1 MWINTQPTTFNQI
14 PKMNAVT
21 QQPETQNRAV
31 RENNEAAQPQRGYLQ
46 PPVNVVETK
55 DGYVLEAEM
64 PGVGKD
70 GLEVLL
76 EDNELTIVGHRT
88 VAVQGAQ
95 PLYRESFD
103 RDYRRTFV
111 LDPTIDT
118 AKISARMDRGVLTLN
133 LPKAEKVKPRKI
145 SVE

>member
-1 MWINTQPTTFNQI
+1 
-14 PKMNAVT
+14 MNAVT
-21 QQPETQNRAV
+21 TQTENRPV
-31 RENNEAAQPQRGYLQ
+31 RESNDATQPQRGYLH

-64 PGVGKD
+64 PGVSKD

-76 EDNELTIVGHRT
+76 EDNELTIVGHRNLG
-88 VAVQGAQ
+88 VKGAQ
-95 PLYRESFD
+95 PIYRESVD
-103 RDYRRTFV
+103 RDFRRTFV
-111 LDPTIDT
+111 LDPTIDSG
-118 AKISARMDRGVLTLN
+118 KISAKIDRGVLTLS

>member
-1 MWINTQPTTFNQI
+1 MTQT
-14 PKMNAVT
+14 
-21 QQPETQNRAV
+21 ENRPV
-31 RENNEAAQPQRGYLQ
+31 REQNNAPQQPQRGYLQ

-55 DGYVLEAEM
+55 DGYILEAEM

-76 EDNELTIVGHRT
+76 EDNELTIVGKRRP
-88 VAVQGAQ
+88 VYEGGE
-95 PLYRESFD
+95 PLYRESVD
-103 RDYRRTFV
+103 RDYRRSFV
-111 LDPTIDT
+111 LDPAIDT
-118 AKISARMDRGVLTLN
+118 AKISARMERGVLTLN

>member
-1 MWINTQPTTFNQI
+1 
-14 PKMNAVT
+14 MNAVT
-21 QQPETQNRAV
+21 QQQPQTENRPV
-31 RENNEAAQPQRGYLQ
+31 RENNGAVQQRGFLH

-76 EDNELTIVGHRT
+76 EDNELTIVGHRRP
-88 VAVQGAQ
+88 AGIEGAQ
-95 PLYRESFD
+95 PLYRESVD
-103 RDYRRTFV
+103 RDFRRAFV

-118 AKISARMDRGVLTLN
+118 AKISARMERGVLTLT

>member
-1 MWINTQPTTFNQI
+1 
-14 PKMNAVT
+14 MNAVT
-21 QQPETQNRAV
+21 QQTENRAA
-31 RENNEAAQPQRGYLQ
+31 RENNIAQRERGYLH
-46 PPVNVVETK
+46 PPVNVAETK

-64 PGVGKD
+64 PGVGKE

-76 EDNELTIVGHRT
+76 EDNELTLVGHRR
-88 VAVQGAQ
+88 AGFEGAE
-95 PLYRESFD
+95 PLYRESVD
-103 RDYRRTFV
+103 RDFRRTFV

-118 AKISARMDRGVLTLN
+118 AKISARMERGVLTLT

>member
-1 MWINTQPTTFNQI
+1 MTQTENRPTR
-14 PKMNAVT
+14 
-21 QQPETQNRAV
+21 ETNGV
-31 RENNEAAQPQRGYLQ
+31 AQPQRGYLH

-55 DGYVLEAEM
+55 EGYLLEAEM
-64 PGVGKD
+64 PGVSKD

-76 EDNELTIVGHRT
+76 EENELTIVGHRGGF
-88 VAVQGAQ
+88 APAGAQ
-95 PLYRESFD
+95 PLYRESVD
-103 RDYRRTFV
+103 RDFRRSFV

-118 AKISARMDRGVLTLN
+118 AKISARMERGVLTLT

>member
-1 MWINTQPTTFNQI
+1 
-14 PKMNAVT
+14 MNAVT
-21 QQPETQNRAV
+21 QTQTENRPV
-31 RENNEAAQPQRGYLQ
+31 RETNGAPQPQRGFLH
-46 PPVNVVETK
+46 PPVNVVETR
-55 DGYVLEAEM
+55 DGYILEAEM

-76 EDNELTIVGHRT
+76 EDNELTIVGHRRAG
-88 VAVQGAQ
+88 VDGAQ
-95 PLYRESFD
+95 PLYRESVD
-103 RDYRRTFV
+103 RDFRRTFV

-118 AKISARMDRGVLTLN
+118 TKINARIERGVLSLN

>member
-1 MWINTQPTTFNQI
+1 MSLMTKT
-14 PKMNAVT
+14 
-21 QQPETQNRAV
+21 ENRPV
-31 RENNEAAQPQRGYLQ
+31 REANGANKPQPQRAFLQ

-64 PGVGKD
+64 PGVGKE

-76 EDNELTIVGHRT
+76 EENELTIVGHRRQP
-88 VAVQGAQ
+88 VEGLQ
-95 PLYRESFD
+95 PLYRESHE
-103 RDYRRTFV
+103 RDFRRSFV
-111 LDPTIDT
+111 LDPAIDT
-118 AKISARMDRGVLTLN
+118 ANISAKMDQGVLTLN

>member
-1 MWINTQPTTFNQI
+1 MNT
-14 PKMNAVT
+14 VT
-21 QQPETQNRAV
+21 QTEARPV
-31 RENNEAAQPQRGYLQ
+31 RETNGVAPQPQRGYLH

-76 EDNELTIVGHRT
+76 EDNELTIVGRRKLG
-88 VAVQGAQ
+88 VEGAE
-95 PLYRESFD
+95 PVYRESVD
-103 RDYRRTFV
+103 RDFRRTFV
-111 LDPTIDT
+111 LDPAIDR
-118 AKISARMDRGVLTLN
+118 AKISARIDRGVLTLN
-133 LPKAEKVKPRKI
+133 LPKAEEVKPRKI

>member
-1 MWINTQPTTFNQI
+1 MTQT
-14 PKMNAVT
+14 
-21 QQPETQNRAV
+21 ENRPV
-31 RENNEAAQPQRGYLQ
+31 RETREANGSNQPQRGFLH

-55 DGYVLEAEM
+55 DGYILEAEM
-64 PGVGKD
+64 PGVGKE

-76 EDNELTIVGHRT
+76 EDNELTIVGHRK
-88 VAVQGAQ
+88 AYGAEGAQ
-95 PLYRESFD
+95 PVYRESVD
-103 RDYRRTFV
+103 RDFRRSFV

-118 AKISARMDRGVLTLN
+118 AKISARMERGVLTLN

>member
-1 MWINTQPTTFNQI
+1 
-14 PKMNAVT
+14 MNAV
-21 QQPETQNRAV
+21 QQQEQKQTENRPV
-31 RENNEAAQPQRGYLQ
+31 RETAAQPQRGYLH

-55 DGYVLEAEM
+55 EGYVLEAEM

-76 EDNELTIVGHRT
+76 EDNELTIVGHRRP
-88 VAVQGAQ
+88 ARIEGAQ
-95 PLYRESFD
+95 PLYRESVD
-103 RDYRRTFV
+103 RDFRRAFV

-118 AKISARMDRGVLTLN
+118 AKISARMERGVLTLT

>member
-1 MWINTQPTTFNQI
+1 
-14 PKMNAVT
+14 MNAVT
-21 QQPETQNRAV
+21 QQPQTENRLV
-31 RENNEAAQPQRGYLQ
+31 RENNGAGQQQRGYLH

-76 EDNELTIVGHRT
+76 EDNELTIVGHRR
-88 VAVQGAQ
+88 VGFDGAQ
-95 PLYRESFD
+95 PLYRESVD
-103 RDYRRTFV
+103 RDFRRTFV
-111 LDPTIDT
+111 LDPTIET
-118 AKISARMDRGVLTLN
+118 AKISAKITHGVLTLT

>member
-1 MWINTQPTTFNQI
+1 
-14 PKMNAVT
+14 MNAVT
-21 QQPETQNRAV
+21 QPQTENRPV
-31 RENNEAAQPQRGYLQ
+31 RETNGAPQPQRGFLH

-55 DGYVLEAEM
+55 DGYILEAEM

-76 EDNELTIVGHRT
+76 EDTELTIVGHRRAG
-88 VAVQGAQ
+88 VDGVQ
-95 PLYRESFD
+95 PLYRESVD
-103 RDYRRTFV
+103 RDFRRTFV

-118 AKISARMDRGVLTLN
+118 TKINARIERGVLTLN